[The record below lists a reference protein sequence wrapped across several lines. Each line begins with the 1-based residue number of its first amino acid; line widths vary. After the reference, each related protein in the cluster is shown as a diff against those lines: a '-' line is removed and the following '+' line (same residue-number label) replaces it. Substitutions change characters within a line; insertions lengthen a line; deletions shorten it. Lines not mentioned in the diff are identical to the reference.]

1 MPWQECSSMSLRFEF
16 VQLAQ
21 QPNTNFSELC
31 RRFNIS
37 CKSGYKWL
45 KRFQQDG
52 ATGLADQTRRPQ
64 HSPRRTKATTEQRV
78 LALRDKYG
86 WGARKLHALLP
97 PSEQSTVAISTVHAI
112 LQRHGRIGPESP
124 ATRGSWQRFEQ
135 LRPNQL
141 WQMDFKGHYLLANQ
155 QRCHPLTVLDDHSR
169 YSLCLQACQNEQTT
183 TVQQYLIIT
192 FRRYGLP
199 ERMLMDNGSPW
210 GGAPDHGYTPLTV
223 WLLRLGI
230 AVSHSRP
237 FHPQTQGKD
246 ERFHRTLQVEV
257 LAQRLYADFNHMQAR
272 FDEWRSCYNYLRP
285 HEALQMAAPASRYQP
300 SVRAYPEQ
308 LPALE
313 YDVGDQVRKVQAT
326 GKISFANRTF
336 RVGRPFHQQLVAV
349 RPTVVDGRFDIFFAT
364 HKVRT
369 IDLKQPDE

>member
-1 MPWQECSSMSLRFEF
+1 MSLRLEF

-21 QPNTNFSELC
+21 QANINFSELC

-37 CKSGYKWL
+37 CKTGYKWL
-45 KRFQQDG
+45 KRYEQDSV
-52 ATGLADQTRRPQ
+52 AGLVDRSRRPRR
-64 HSPRRTKATTEQRV
+64 SPRRTAPRIEQRV
-78 LALRDKYG
+78 LSLREQYG
-86 WGARKLHALLP
+86 WGARKLRELLP
-97 PSEQSTVAISTVHAI
+97 PSEQATVAKSTVHVI
-112 LQRHGRIGPESP
+112 LKRHGCIDPESAAP
-124 ATRGSWQRFEQ
+124 RGPWQRFEQ
-135 LRPNQL
+135 PRPNQL
-141 WQMDFKGHYLLANQ
+141 WQMDFKGHYALANQ

-210 GGAPDHGYTPLTV
+210 GGAPNHGYTPLTV

-246 ERFHRTLQVEV
+246 ERFHRTLKVEV
-257 LAQRLYADFNHMQAR
+257 LAQRLYADFAQMQAR
-272 FDEWRSCYNYLRP
+272 FDEWRSCYNHLRP
-285 HEALQMAAPASRYQP
+285 HESLAMATPSTRYQA
-300 SVRAYPEQ
+300 STRAYPEQ
-308 LPALE
+308 LPPLE
-313 YDVGDQVRKVQAT
+313 YDIRDQVRKVQAT

-336 RVGRPFHQQLVAV
+336 RVGRPFHNQLVAV
-349 RPTVVDGRFDIFFAT
+349 RPTDVDGHFNVFFAT
-364 HKVRT
+364 HQIRT